1 MLAAGRVA
9 EMPAQ
14 AEERLQLLLQQYPP
28 GFIDWPRAAQ
38 VAWNC
43 LSAAER
49 NEKVPAIIN
58 AFNKAKEAGALQ
70 STAERAAAVIAMH
83 TIDGVREW
91 KVDQKRRILE
101 RRVATKKM
109 EAFAC
114 EARVLLKK
122 AWRLVDKPLPWHW
135 LAAIDFTD
143 DVISAVE
150 RLDSG
155 IHNLV
160 RKANSLPRQ
169 STLGLHELWSELYRC
184 RHSAKRAWFKAC
196 KAHKEAL
203 KVGWT
208 LYGRVAAL

>member
-1 MLAAGRVA
+1 MQAAGLDA
-9 EMPAQ
+9 EMPARAQ
-14 AEERLQLLLQQYPP
+14 EQVQLLLQRMPP
-28 GFIDWPRAAQ
+28 GFIELPWAAQ
-38 VAWNC
+38 VAWGR
-43 LSAAER
+43 LSAAEW
-49 NEKVPAIIN
+49 NEQVPAIIN
-58 AFNKAKEAGALQ
+58 AFNKAKAAGALQ
-70 STAERAAAVIAMH
+70 STAERAAAAIAMH
-83 TIDGVREW
+83 TIDGFREW

-109 EAFAC
+109 EAFTC

-160 RKANSLPRQ
+160 RKANSLPRE
-169 STLGLHELWSELYRC
+169 SMFLHEHRSELDRC
-184 RHSAKRAWFKAC
+184 CQSAKRAWFKAH

-203 KVGWT
+203 MVGQFY
-208 LYGRVAAL
+208 YGWMEAL